1 MNRLTIP
8 DEKLPDGGMR
18 MTVVDAR
25 KVAEHAMEF
34 YSRLKKYED
43 LEDAGRLVRL
53 RAGIGDV
60 VYAIIDGKVVPMQI
74 QYLYI
79 NSNGRVRYHAAEA
92 VLEKNFRD
100 PAFGRDVFTSR
111 EAAERK
117 VAGHAR

>member
-1 MNRLTIP
+1 MKRLTVA

-34 YSRLKKYED
+34 YSRLKQYED
-43 LEDAGRLVRL
+43 MEEAGRIVHL

-60 VYAIIDGKVVPMQI
+60 VYAVFGKKIVPMRI
-74 QYLYI
+74 QYIYI
-79 NSNGRVRYHAAEA
+79 SSNGRVRYHAAEA
-92 VLEKNFRD
+92 VLEKNFRE
-100 PAFGRDVFTSR
+100 PAFGRDVFLSR

-117 VAGHAR
+117 VMPK